1 MDFYK
6 NFSELDDR
14 CDTSIKSPWVLRLE
28 LDKQKLA
35 DFGLDVVEIN
45 HAIFKFYENTIQCN
59 YSDEHEGKII
69 FRVNFHE
76 YKSEDTITDLKALE
90 HNLLET
96 IVVKGVSGIKKVS
109 PRKFEECKYDDD
121 TGSFGKDKLYEWILD
136 ADGTNLIEILGKV
149 MVDSRRTISND
160 VNEIYQT
167 LGVEAAR
174 EMLLNEIKEVLNDS
188 GAVNYRHIAL
198 LVDTMTSKGYL
209 LSIDR
214 HGINRSDI
222 GPLAKS
228 SFEETSDMLI
238 KAGIFSEFD
247 KVNGVSANIMMGQ
260 IPPCGTGDTE
270 ILLDDSKLL
279 QYLDENDDDK
289 SDDEE
294 NNVEK
299 EYEDEEECTLEN
311 LDFKHEFDVT
321 EEEF

>member
-1 MDFYK
+1 
-6 NFSELDDR
+6 
-14 CDTSIKSPWVLRLE
+14 
-28 LDKQKLA
+28 
-35 DFGLDVVEIN
+35 
-45 HAIFKFYENTIQCN
+45 
-59 YSDEHEGKII
+59 
-69 FRVNFHE
+69 
-76 YKSEDTITDLKALE
+76 
-90 HNLLET
+90 
-96 IVVKGVSGIKKVS
+96 
-109 PRKFEECKYDDD
+109 
-121 TGSFGKDKLYEWILD
+121 
-136 ADGTNLIEILGKV
+136 

-294 NNVEK
+294 NNVED
-299 EYEDEEECTLEN
+299 EDEDECTLEN
-311 LDFKHEFDVT
+311 LSFQHEFDIT